1 MNSKFRN
8 LSQKA
13 RGRIRRGLIRS
24 WQPGGTHREMQLRR
38 GLRSDADTAR
48 KRAQHDAKGR
58 LEFFVEYPDG
68 SRFEIRRSLRG
79 RPEQLDAVDAGGLT
93 TSTASEPRTIRF
105 LIQLASELRHSH
117 AR

>member
-24 WQPGGTHREMQLRR
+24 WQPGGAHREMQLCR

-79 RPEQLDAVDAGGLT
+79 RPEQLDAVDAERLT